1 MENRFNLYSAIREKS
16 DYTADDLPGFNE
28 TEFNNLVIRSLNLDD
43 LISVKSQY
51 SHVEFNGTSL
61 YSAYFVQ
68 TSFQECIFQNVDFTK
83 SNLSNTSF
91 TRCSFTSCSFVSA
104 EIMGAEITS
113 CIFRK
118 CNFTDIVFCDNVIHD
133 TQFEITN
140 HSFSSISDNIEKD
153 VVWLFDQKM

>member
-61 YSAYFVQ
+61 YSTYFVQ
-68 TSFQECIFQNVDFTK
+68 TLFQECIFQNVDFTK